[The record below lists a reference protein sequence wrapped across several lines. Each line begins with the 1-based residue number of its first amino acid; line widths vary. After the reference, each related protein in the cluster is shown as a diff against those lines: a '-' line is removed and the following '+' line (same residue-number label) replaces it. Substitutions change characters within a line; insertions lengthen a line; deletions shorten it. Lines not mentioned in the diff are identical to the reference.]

1 VIKKRGEGWRTER
14 LGVLDGHVP
23 CDACFALG
31 VGHEARVHASCH
43 LLAGLG
49 KGRLRRRVVLLHEHE
64 HDHVT
69 DGGLDRL
76 GGVEEGGCHSSLDGL
91 HSTDNDLGLL
101 A

>member
-1 VIKKRGEGWRTER
+1 MF
-14 LGVLDGHVP
+14 HVTP
-23 CDACFALG
+23 ALPSG
-31 VGHEARVHASCH
+31 
-43 LLAGLG
+43 LAMKPESMPPAIFLQGSA
-49 KGRLRRRVVLLHEHE
+49 KVDCVAVWFFC
-64 HDHVT
+64 HVT